1 MQPSQV
7 WVIEDA
13 TLRTQIVTVTD
24 IEPQVLEA
32 CLSLRNRRWVTN
44 SMVAGS
50 GLGEKGQGVKQNE
63 WDGN

>member
-1 MQPSQV
+1 M
-7 WVIEDA
+7 
-13 TLRTQIVTVTD
+13 TD

-63 WDGN
+63 WDWN